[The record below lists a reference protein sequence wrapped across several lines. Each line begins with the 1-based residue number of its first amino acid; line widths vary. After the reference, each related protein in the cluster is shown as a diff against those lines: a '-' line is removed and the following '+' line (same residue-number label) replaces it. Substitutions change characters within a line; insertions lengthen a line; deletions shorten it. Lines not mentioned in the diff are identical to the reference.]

1 MNDPIKDFIE
11 KNRAEFDHLEAP
23 AFDLNKFKAGLP
35 AAAPKKGKVIALFPK
50 AKWLVAASVVAAMV
64 TIGLLTRKATLD
76 PQVQTAQN
84 NTPAVKPVEKPA
96 DKGDVEAA
104 KNATSTTDPNAI
116 TTAKAITN
124 SIATTTAKAS
134 TNNIAA
140 NQKTQKSATG
150 PSDNRTKKASKAL
163 AASNASLLYAQLAD
177 STSASNRL
185 SAILSIDDKANVS
198 YDLFQKLA
206 STLNHDGNSNVR
218 LAALGVMKKYTG
230 DAYVSSLLVSSLN
243 TQLDPMVQL
252 ELVNILGKMEHLKI
266 EDKLYALA
274 SDPNTFDAVKDEAYN
289 ILLNQNKL

>member
-23 AFDLNKFKAGLP
+23 AFDINKFKASLP
-35 AAAPKKGKVIALFPK
+35 AEAPKEARKEARTIALF
-50 AKWLVAASVVAAMV
+50 ARSKWLVAASVVAALV
-64 TIGLLTRKATLD
+64 TFGLLSKDTKIE
-76 PQVQTAQN
+76 PQVATAHSK
-84 NTPAVKPVEKPA
+84 TPSTKSADKSVIPANETAAPA
-96 DKGDVEAA
+96 DKPVVNNTNGIAA
-104 KNATSTTDPNAI
+104 AH
-116 TTAKAITN
+116 AKAPNRSKRTQN
-124 SIATTTAKAS
+124 TVA
-134 TNNIAA
+134 TNN
-140 NQKTQKSATG
+140 S
-150 PSDNRTKKASKAL
+150 
-163 AASNASLLYAQLAD
+163 SLLYAQLAD
-177 STSASNRL
+177 SSSASNRL
-185 SAILSIDDKANVS
+185 SAILAIDDKAAVS
-198 YDLFQKLA
+198 NDLFKKLA

-218 LAALGVMKKYTG
+218 LAALGVMKKYSS